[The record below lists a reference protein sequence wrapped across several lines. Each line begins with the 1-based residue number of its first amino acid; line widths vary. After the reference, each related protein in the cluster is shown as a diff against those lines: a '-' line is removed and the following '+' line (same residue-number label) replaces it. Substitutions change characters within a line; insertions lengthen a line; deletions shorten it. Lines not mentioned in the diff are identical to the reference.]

1 MKITYL
7 DPRANQLHKR
17 YPNSHTVILINDD
30 TITCCSNTIVYHFTP
45 ESKPAKEKQRQKQ
58 GKSICQ
64 RENFEKIAGKE
75 KDRHHRKRGKP

>member
-1 MKITYL
+1 MNNIYL
-7 DPRANQLHKR
+7 DPRAEQLHKQF
-17 YPNSHTVILINDD
+17 PHCHTVILINDN
-30 TITCCSNTIVYHFTP
+30 TCTCCSSTMVYHFTP